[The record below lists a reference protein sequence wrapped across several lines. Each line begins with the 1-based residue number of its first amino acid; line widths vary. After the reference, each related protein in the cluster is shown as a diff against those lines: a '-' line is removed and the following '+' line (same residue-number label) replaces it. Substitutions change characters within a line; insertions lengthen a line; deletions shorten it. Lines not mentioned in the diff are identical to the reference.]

1 MMATR
6 GRPKKTPTNVR
17 LSDDV
22 VLVKLDQIEC
32 IIRKNSQDI
41 EELKNQVAMG
51 KGGIKTIFVIGAIV
65 AALATTLGFYRG
77 G

>member
-6 GRPKKTPTNVR
+6 GRPKKQTQGVR

-22 VLVKLDQIEC
+22 VLVKLDQIET

-51 KGGIKTIFVIGAIV
+51 KGGIKTIFVIGAII

>member
-1 MMATR
+1 MTVK
-6 GRPKKTPTNVR
+6 GRPKKQTQELR

-51 KGGIKTIFVIGAIV
+51 KGGIKTIFVIGAII
-65 AALATTLGFYRG
+65 AAFATTLGFYRG

>member
-1 MMATR
+1 MMTGR
-6 GRPKKTPTNVR
+6 GRPKKIPTNDR

-65 AALATTLGFYRG
+65 AAFATTLGFYKG

>member
-1 MMATR
+1 MATR
-6 GRPKKTPTNVR
+6 GRPKKQLQEVR

-22 VLVKLDQIEC
+22 VLVKLDQIET
-32 IIRKNSQDI
+32 IIRKNSCDI

-65 AALATTLGFYRG
+65 AALATTLGFYKG

>member
-1 MMATR
+1 MATR
-6 GRPKKTPTNVR
+6 GRPKKQLQAER

-22 VLVKLDQIEC
+22 VLLKLDQIET

-51 KGGIKTIFVIGAIV
+51 KGGIKTIFVIGAII

-77 G
+77 